1 MAETSPA
8 EMTNQRVLVT
18 GGSGFIAGHCI
29 LQLLEQGYLVRAT
42 VRSLGREATVRSALE
57 DAGMVNGGAL
67 SFVPADLLS
76 DAGWDDVAAGCD
88 FVLHVASP
96 VPGGNVKNEDAL
108 TGPARDGTLRVLRSA
123 RNAGVKR
130 VVLTSAFHAVSWG
143 HPHIDR
149 AFTEDDWTILD
160 GPGVDAYA
168 RSKTLAERAA
178 WDFAAA
184 EGGPTGLVTILPV
197 AVMGPAIGQD
207 VSGAN
212 HVIQMM
218 LDGAMPGFP
227 SLFIPIV
234 DVRDVARAHL
244 LAMTT
249 PGAAGQRF
257 LLSSGPAI
265 ALRQVGAILKE
276 HLGDAA
282 RRVPSRSLP
291 NVVIR
296 IGSLFNTELRAF
308 VPDLGYAKKVSSDQA
323 HRVLGWKARDAGE
336 AIVAAAESMI
346 SKGLVKK

>member
-1 MAETSPA
+1 
-8 EMTNQRVLVT
+8 
-18 GGSGFIAGHCI
+18 
-29 LQLLEQGYLVRAT
+29 
-42 VRSLGREATVRSALE
+42 
-57 DAGMVNGGAL
+57 
-67 SFVPADLLS
+67 
-76 DAGWDDVAAGCD
+76 
-88 FVLHVASP
+88 
-96 VPGGNVKNEDAL
+96 
-108 TGPARDGTLRVLRSA
+108 
-123 RNAGVKR
+123 
-130 VVLTSAFHAVSWG
+130 
-143 HPHIDR
+143 
-149 AFTEDDWTILD
+149 
-160 GPGVDAYA
+160 
-168 RSKTLAERAA
+168 
-178 WDFAAA
+178 
-184 EGGPTGLVTILPV
+184 
-197 AVMGPAIGQD
+197 MGPAIGQD

-346 SKGLVKK
+346 SKGLIKK